1 MSLNVTTT
9 FALRQPTLI
18 RVWRTT
24 GQSGTPLTSTWLP
37 TLTPNANT
45 EGGPRP

>member
-1 MSLNVTTT
+1 MSLKITTT
-9 FALRQPTLI
+9 FAVRQPTLL

-24 GQSGTPLTSTWLP
+24 GLSGSPLTSSWLP
-37 TLTPNANT
+37 TLTPNTNT